1 MRRAPDIILVFLIG
15 VFIGLLL
22 GYYIGLSSTTSR
34 AVDETTAVTTP
45 ATEAGKPNATTQQ
58 AWVGKVNA
66 TSDILVQIGETVS
79 LGPWKITVYDVKE
92 TRCVKRIREGRDYW
106 LFAFYYC
113 APPNKKIVVVRMRI
127 ESDDVK
133 DVSPF
138 GSSFPRIKSY
148 PELITNTGSSYKSK
162 GPGTLD
168 GVVRISVPSEDIVRA
183 AVTYRY
189 GGFIEGTVTEDDF
202 GYVIP
207 ESERPAALRM
217 VYQTVDRDVTV
228 VVNLTRKAPDVAVR
242 HSKTVIVGKIGETIV
257 IGRWKVAM
265 LDVRETLCIRVVT
278 PGREEY
284 CGAPRGGKIVI
295 ATLAFENAGSDAA
308 RLEDYFSGWPTLYTS
323 EGIRVSSES
332 PWGLCNY
339 GGWLPCAT
347 EERANAIDYS
357 PQQSPALWRL
367 QKIGPGER
375 VVMHVIYVVAE
386 SDTAKRL
393 YIVYEP
399 RYERRAEFAT
409 IEINIR

>member
-1 MRRAPDIILVFLIG
+1 MRRSPDIILVFLIS

-22 GYYIGLSSTTSR
+22 GYYTGLSSTTSR
-34 AVDETTAVTTP
+34 AVAEKASVTTP
-45 ATEAGKPNATTQQ
+45 AAEAGKPNATTQR
-58 AWVGKVNA
+58 ASVGKVNVTA
-66 TSDILVQIGETVS
+66 DIFAQIGETVS

-92 TRCVKRIREGRDYW
+92 TRCVKSISGSGWDYW

-113 APPNKKIVVVRMRI
+113 APPDKKIVVVRMRI
-127 ESDDVK
+127 ESDNVEK
-133 DVSPF
+133 VSPY
-138 GSSFPRIKSY
+138 GGYLPGIEPY
-148 PELITNTGSSYKSK
+148 PELITNTGSSYESK
-162 GPGTLD
+162 RPGTLD
-168 GVVRISVPSEDIVRA
+168 DVVRISVPSEDIVGA

-189 GGFIEGTVTEDDF
+189 DGFIEGTVMEDDF

-217 VYQTVDRDVTV
+217 VYRTIDRSVTV
-228 VVNLTRKAPDVAVR
+228 IVNLTGKAPDVAVR
-242 HSKTVIVGKIGETIV
+242 HSKTVIVGKIGESIV
-257 IGRWKVAM
+257 IGRWKVAL

-278 PGREEY
+278 PEREEY

-308 RLEDYFSGWPTLYTS
+308 KLEDYFSGWPTLYTS
-323 EGIRVSSES
+323 EGIRVFSES
-332 PWGLCNY
+332 QSELCN
-339 GGWLPCAT
+339 GRWLPCAA

-357 PQQSPALWRL
+357 LQQSLDLWWT

-375 VVMHVIYVVAE
+375 VVTHVIYVVGE
-386 SDTAKRL
+386 GDTAKRL

>member
-1 MRRAPDIILVFLIG
+1 
-15 VFIGLLL
+15 
-22 GYYIGLSSTTSR
+22 
-34 AVDETTAVTTP
+34 
-45 ATEAGKPNATTQQ
+45 
-58 AWVGKVNA
+58 
-66 TSDILVQIGETVS
+66 
-79 LGPWKITVYDVKE
+79 
-92 TRCVKRIREGRDYW
+92 
-106 LFAFYYC
+106 
-113 APPNKKIVVVRMRI
+113 MRI
-127 ESDDVK
+127 ESDDVMNL
-133 DVSPF
+133 SPF
-138 GSSFPRIKSY
+138 GSGYPRIKSY
-148 PELITNTGSSYKSK
+148 PELITNTGSSYESK
-162 GPGTLD
+162 RPGTLD
-168 GVVRISVPSEDIVRA
+168 GVVRISVPSEDIVGA

-189 GGFIEGTVTEDDF
+189 EGFIEGTVMEDDF

-228 VVNLTRKAPDVAVR
+228 IVNLTRKAPDVAVK
-242 HSKTVIVGKIGETIV
+242 HSKTVIVGKIGETII

-308 RLEDYFSGWPTLYTS
+308 KLEDYFLGWPTLYTS
-323 EGIRVSSES
+323 EGIRIFSES
-332 PWGLCNY
+332 LWGLCN
-339 GGWLPCAT
+339 GRGLPCAT

-357 PQQSPALWRL
+357 LQQSLDLWWS